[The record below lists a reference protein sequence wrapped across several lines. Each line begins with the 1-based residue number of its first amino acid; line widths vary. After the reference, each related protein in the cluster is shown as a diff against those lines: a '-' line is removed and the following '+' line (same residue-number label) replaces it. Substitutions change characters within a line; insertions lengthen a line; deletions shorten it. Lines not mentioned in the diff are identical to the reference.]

1 MIELDELKA
10 KWENHDRHLEKSLR
24 LNRELLSAA
33 KLKPVGAALRREAL
47 YVGLQAALWLVVVI
61 ALGRFVADHIRIP
74 ELALSAVAADLMSIG
89 MFIALVQRI
98 IRISHIDYTQPI
110 STNQKKVETLRILRI
125 RTTKWGVLCGA
136 LLWIPWLAV
145 VSQMIFGVDI
155 YKSAGTT
162 WLIGNALFGLA
173 LFPLA
178 IWVSKKYGDRM
189 GRSPFIQ
196 RLMKDLEGNNLT
208 AAQGF
213 LASLEEFD
221 TLSDVRATQD

>member
-1 MIELDELKA
+1 MIELDELRA
-10 KWENHDRHLEKSLR
+10 QWENQDPYLKKNLR
-24 LNRELLSAA
+24 LNRELLSAV
-33 KLKPVGAALRREAL
+33 KLKPVEAALRREAI

-74 ELALSAVAADLMSIG
+74 ELALSAASADFMSIG

-98 IRISHIDYTQPI
+98 VRISHIDYTQPI
-110 STNQKKVETLRILRI
+110 SINQNKVETLRILRI
-125 RTTKWGVLCGA
+125 RTTKWGVLCGT

-145 VSQMIFGVDI
+145 VSQMIFRANI

-178 IWVSKKYGDRM
+178 IWVSKKYGERM
-189 GRSPFIQ
+189 GRSPFLQ
-196 RLMKDLEGNNLT
+196 HLMKDLAGNNL
-208 AAQGF
+208 AASKDF
-213 LASLEEFD
+213 LASLKEFD
-221 TLSDVRATQD
+221 TLSDLRAR

>member
-1 MIELDELKA
+1 MIELDEWKA
-10 KWENHDRHLEKSLR
+10 KWENQDRHLEKSLR

-33 KLKPVGAALRREAL
+33 KLKPAEAALRREAI
-47 YVGLQAALWLVVVI
+47 YAGLEAALWLVVVI

-74 ELALSAVAADLMSIG
+74 ALALSAAAADFMSIG

-98 IRISHIDYTQPI
+98 VRISNIDYTQPI
-110 STNQKKVETLRILRI
+110 SINQKKVETLRILRI
-125 RTTKWGVLCGA
+125 RTTRWGALCGA

-145 VSQMIFGVDI
+145 VSQMIFGADI
-155 YKSAGTT
+155 YKSAGTA

-178 IWVSKKYGDRM
+178 IWVAKKYGDRM

-196 RLMKDLEGNNLT
+196 RVMKDLEGNNLT
-208 AAQGF
+208 TAQVF
-213 LASLEEFD
+213 LASLREFD
-221 TLSDVRATQD
+221 TLSDLRALD